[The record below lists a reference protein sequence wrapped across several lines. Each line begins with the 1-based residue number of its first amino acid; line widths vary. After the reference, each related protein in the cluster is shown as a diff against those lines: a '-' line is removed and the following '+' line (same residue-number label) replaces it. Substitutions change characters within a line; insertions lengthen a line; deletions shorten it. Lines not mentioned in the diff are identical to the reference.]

1 MTRAIGGPGDGI
13 GRGLNRGGAAEG
25 SPKVMVLG
33 EELASVPLTPS
44 VARGSVPMGTSRRGG
59 SAAIGASGEP
69 SLALTSVGSDL
80 PTQGEPLLRWASPK
94 DPTLMLFALDDT
106 VESMEW

>member
-44 VARGSVPMGTSRRGG
+44 ITEGSVPVGTSRREG
-59 SAAIGASGEP
+59 SAVIEASREP
-69 SLALTSVGSDL
+69 SLDLTSMGSDL
-80 PTQGEPLLRWASPK
+80 PTWSKPLLW
-94 DPTLMLFALDDT
+94 
-106 VESMEW
+106 